1 MNEVALNTFSVFD
14 TGGRSSEYEPER
26 FYHGFILGLM
36 VDLSD
41 RYYITS
47 NRESGFGRYD
57 VCLEPKE
64 KDAPAYVLEFKVHEP
79 DEEKNLEATVQ
90 KALDQI
96 KEKKYDADLISR
108 GINKNNI
115 HHYGFAFQGKK
126 VLIG

>member
-1 MNEVALNTFSVFD
+1 
-14 TGGRSSEYEPER
+14 
-26 FYHGFILGLM
+26 M

-64 KDAPAYVLEFKVHEP
+64 KDAPAYVLEFKVHDP
-79 DEEKNLEATVQ
+79 DEEQNLEATVQ

-96 KEKKYDADLISR
+96 KEKKYDAGLISR
-108 GINKNNI
+108 GINKDNI